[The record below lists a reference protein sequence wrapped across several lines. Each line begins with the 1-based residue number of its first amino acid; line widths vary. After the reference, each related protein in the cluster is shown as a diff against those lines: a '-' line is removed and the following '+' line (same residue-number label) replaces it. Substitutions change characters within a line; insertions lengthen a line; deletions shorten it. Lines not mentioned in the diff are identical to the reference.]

1 MDPIDREII
10 GLLVDDGRRSIQDV
24 ADRVGLSASA
34 TRERVRRLT
43 SGGPV
48 RGYTA
53 RLDPTAL
60 GFPVQAIVDVDL
72 APGTDPDV
80 FEARLRDL
88 TAVTEALHATGDH
101 DYVVRLLCR
110 DTGEL
115 HTVLRGLKA
124 DAGAART
131 ATRVV
136 LDESVP
142 RRPRLR

>member
-1 MDPIDREII
+1 
-10 GLLVDDGRRSIQDV
+10 
-24 ADRVGLSASA
+24 
-34 TRERVRRLT
+34 
-43 SGGPV
+43 
-48 RGYTA
+48 
-53 RLDPTAL
+53 
-60 GFPVQAIVDVDL
+60 
-72 APGTDPDV
+72 V

>member
-60 GFPVQAIVDVDL
+60 GFPVQAIVDR
-72 APGTDPDV
+72 APTRTCSRRGC
-80 FEARLRDL
+80 
-88 TAVTEALHATGDH
+88 VT
-101 DYVVRLLCR
+101 
-110 DTGEL
+110 
-115 HTVLRGLKA
+115 
-124 DAGAART
+124 
-131 ATRVV
+131 
-136 LDESVP
+136 
-142 RRPRLR
+142 